1 MTTLDNLTKDSISI
15 TLKCF
20 FGFEETLAEELKEL
34 GYTDIVLLNR
44 AVQIKGTWYDVYFL
58 NLHIRCA
65 ISILVEIAQFRIHD
79 EQDVYKKSTQ
89 IDWTTFFRSNQTFAI
104 KGAVNS
110 GLFKNSHFP
119 FLLVKD
125 AIVDCFRDKNL
136 ERPNIELKTPNIL
149 IDLYIRE
156 NMVTLSINTSGAPLF
171 HRGYRTETGSAPLN
185 EVVAACLIR
194 LSGWDRKTTFL
205 DPFSGSGTL
214 VAEAALLASGIP
226 SNIER
231 QFYAFKNLLNYDSE
245 LWDSIYDAVNYKIRE
260 LPGKITGSDINDT
273 MVLKARRNI
282 RNFAFSRAVEINGMN
297 FNEVKSNDEPVFII
311 TNPPYGER
319 MGDRINELYEA
330 IGNWLKHS
338 MTNSVCW
345 IISSNDDALKSIG
358 LKTSVRQKVFNGDL
372 ECSFRKFE
380 IYAGSKKHVEP
391 TE

>member
-1 MTTLDNLTKDSISI
+1 MNEKLTKSQHTI
-15 TLKCF
+15 TLKTF
-20 FGFEETLAEELKEL
+20 FGFEETLADELKEL
-34 GYTDIVLLNR
+34 GYAECTILNR
-44 AVQIKGTWYDVYFL
+44 AVQLKGTWKDVYFL
-58 NLHIRCA
+58 NLHSRCA
-65 ISILVEIAQFRIHD
+65 ISVLIEISKFMIKD
-79 EQDVYKKSTQ
+79 EKDIYKKAKE
-89 IDWTTFFRSNQTFAI
+89 IKWTELFDIKKSFAV
-104 KGAVNS
+104 KGAIFSN
-110 GLFKNSHFP
+110 LFSNTKYP
-119 FLLVKD
+119 LLLVKD
-125 AIVDCFRDKNL
+125 AITDSFREKYE
-136 ERPNIELKTPNIL
+136 ERPNVEISRPEVL
-149 IDLYIRE
+149 IDLYVKE
-156 NMVTLSINTSGAPLF
+156 NQATISINTSGAPLF
-171 HRGYRTETGSAPLN
+171 QREYRKETGLAPMN

-194 LSGWDRKTTFL
+194 MSGWDRKTTFL

-260 LPGKITGSDINDT
+260 LPGKIIGSDINDT

-282 RNFAFSRAVEINGMN
+282 RNFAFSRAVEINGMD

>member
-1 MTTLDNLTKDSISI
+1 MNEKLTKSQHTI
-15 TLKCF
+15 TLKTF
-20 FGFEETLAEELKEL
+20 FGFEQTLADELNEL
-34 GYTDIVLLNR
+34 GYSECTILNR
-44 AVQIKGTWYDVYFL
+44 AVQLKGTWKDVYFL
-58 NLHIRCA
+58 NLHSRCA
-65 ISILVEIAQFRIHD
+65 ISVLIEISKFMIKD
-79 EQDVYKKSTQ
+79 EKDIYKKAKE
-89 IDWTTFFRSNQTFAI
+89 IRWTELFDIKKSFAV
-104 KGAVNS
+104 KGAVFS
-110 GLFKNSHFP
+110 SLFSNTKYP
-119 FLLVKD
+119 LLLVKD
-125 AIVDCFRDKNL
+125 AITDTFREKYE
-136 ERPNIELKTPNIL
+136 ERPNVEISRPEVL
-149 IDLYIRE
+149 IDLYVKE
-156 NMVTLSINTSGAPLF
+156 NQATISINTSGAPLF
-171 HRGYRTETGSAPLN
+171 QREYRKETGLAPMN

-194 LSGWDRKTTFL
+194 MSGWDRKTTFL
-205 DPFSGSGTL
+205 DPFCGSGTL

-260 LPGKITGSDINDT
+260 LPCKIIGSDINDT
-273 MVLKARRNI
+273 MILKARRNI
-282 RNFAFSRAVEINGMN
+282 RNFAFSRAVEINGMD

>member
-1 MTTLDNLTKDSISI
+1 MNEKLTKSQHTI
-15 TLKCF
+15 TLKTF
-20 FGFEETLAEELKEL
+20 FGFEETLADELNEL
-34 GYTDIVLLNR
+34 GYAECTILNR
-44 AVQIKGTWYDVYFL
+44 AVQLKGTWKDVYFL
-58 NLHIRCA
+58 NLHSRCA
-65 ISILVEIAQFRIHD
+65 ISVLIEISKFMIKD
-79 EQDVYKKSTQ
+79 EKDIYKKAKEIQ
-89 IDWTTFFRSNQTFAI
+89 WTELFDIKKSFAV
-104 KGAVNS
+104 KGAIFSN
-110 GLFKNSHFP
+110 LFSNTKYP
-119 FLLVKD
+119 LLLVKD
-125 AIVDCFRDKNL
+125 AITDSFREKYE
-136 ERPNIELKTPNIL
+136 ERPNVEISRPEVL
-149 IDLYIRE
+149 IDLYVKE
-156 NMVTLSINTSGAPLF
+156 NQATISINTSGAPLF
-171 HRGYRTETGSAPLN
+171 QREYRKETGLAPMN

-194 LSGWDRKTTFL
+194 MSGWDRKTTFL

>member
-1 MTTLDNLTKDSISI
+1 MNEKLTKSQHTI
-15 TLKCF
+15 TLKTF
-20 FGFEETLAEELKEL
+20 FGFEQTLADELNEL
-34 GYTDIVLLNR
+34 GYSECTILNR
-44 AVQIKGTWYDVYFL
+44 AVQLKGTWKDVYFL
-58 NLHIRCA
+58 NLHSRCA
-65 ISILVEIAQFRIHD
+65 ISVLIEISKFMIKD
-79 EQDVYKKSTQ
+79 EKDIYKKAME
-89 IDWTTFFRSNQTFAI
+89 IRWTEWFDIKKSFAV
-104 KGAVNS
+104 KGAVFS
-110 GLFKNSHFP
+110 SLFSNTKYP
-119 FLLVKD
+119 LLLVKD
-125 AIVDCFRDKNL
+125 AITDSFREKYE
-136 ERPNIELKTPNIL
+136 ERPNVEISRPDVL
-149 IDLYIRE
+149 IDLYVKE
-156 NMVTLSINTSGAPLF
+156 NQATISINTSGAPLF
-171 HRGYRTETGSAPLN
+171 QREYRKETGLAPMN

-194 LSGWDRKTTFL
+194 MSGWDRKTTFL
-205 DPFSGSGTL
+205 DPFCGSGTL

-231 QFYAFKNLLNYDSE
+231 QYYAFKNLLNYDSE
-245 LWDSIYDAVNYKIRE
+245 LWNSIYDAVDYKIRE
-260 LPGKITGSDINDT
+260 LPCKIIGSDINDT
-273 MVLKARRNI
+273 MILKARRNI
-282 RNFAFSRAVEINGMN
+282 RNFAFSRVVEINGMN

-391 TE
+391 TEE

>member
-1 MTTLDNLTKDSISI
+1 MNEKLTKSQHTI
-15 TLKCF
+15 TLKTF
-20 FGFEETLAEELKEL
+20 FGFEQTLADELNEL
-34 GYTDIVLLNR
+34 GYSECTILNR
-44 AVQIKGTWYDVYFL
+44 AVQLKGTWKDVYFL
-58 NLHIRCA
+58 NLHSRCA
-65 ISILVEIAQFRIHD
+65 ISVLIEISKFMIKD
-79 EQDVYKKSTQ
+79 EKDIYKKAKEIQ
-89 IDWTTFFRSNQTFAI
+89 WTELFDIKKSFAV
-104 KGAVNS
+104 KGAIFSN
-110 GLFKNSHFP
+110 LFSNTKYP
-119 FLLVKD
+119 LLLVKD
-125 AIVDCFRDKNL
+125 AITDSFREKYE
-136 ERPNIELKTPNIL
+136 ERPNVEISRPEVL
-149 IDLYIRE
+149 IDLYVKE
-156 NMVTLSINTSGAPLF
+156 NQATISINTSGAPLF
-171 HRGYRTETGSAPLN
+171 QREYRKETGLAPMN

-194 LSGWDRKTTFL
+194 MSGWDRKTTFL

>member
-1 MTTLDNLTKDSISI
+1 MNEKLTKSQHTI
-15 TLKCF
+15 TLKTF
-20 FGFEETLAEELKEL
+20 FGFEETLADELKEL
-34 GYTDIVLLNR
+34 GYAECTILNR
-44 AVQIKGTWYDVYFL
+44 AVQLKGTWKDVYFL
-58 NLHIRCA
+58 NLHSRCA
-65 ISILVEIAQFRIHD
+65 ISVLIEISKFMIKD
-79 EQDVYKKSTQ
+79 EKDIYKKAKEIQ
-89 IDWTTFFRSNQTFAI
+89 WTELFDIKKSFAV
-104 KGAVNS
+104 KGAIFSN
-110 GLFKNSHFP
+110 LFSNTKYP
-119 FLLVKD
+119 LLLVKD
-125 AIVDCFRDKNL
+125 AITDSFREKYE
-136 ERPNIELKTPNIL
+136 ERPNVEISRPEVL
-149 IDLYIRE
+149 IDLYVKE
-156 NMVTLSINTSGAPLF
+156 NQATISINTSGAPLF
-171 HRGYRTETGSAPLN
+171 QREYRKETGLAPMN

-194 LSGWDRKTTFL
+194 MSGWDRKTTFL

-260 LPGKITGSDINDT
+260 LPGKIIGSDINDT

-282 RNFAFSRAVEINGMN
+282 RNFAFSRAVEINGMD

>member
-1 MTTLDNLTKDSISI
+1 MNEKLTKSQHTI
-15 TLKCF
+15 TLKTF
-20 FGFEETLAEELKEL
+20 FGFEETLADELNEL
-34 GYTDIVLLNR
+34 GYAECTILNR
-44 AVQIKGTWYDVYFL
+44 AVQLKGTWKDVYFL
-58 NLHIRCA
+58 NLHSRCA
-65 ISILVEIAQFRIHD
+65 ISVLIEISKFMIKD
-79 EQDVYKKSTQ
+79 EKDIYKKAKEIQ
-89 IDWTTFFRSNQTFAI
+89 WTELFDIKKSFAV
-104 KGAVNS
+104 KGAIFS
-110 GLFKNSHFP
+110 SLFSNTKYP
-119 FLLVKD
+119 LLLVKD
-125 AIVDCFRDKNL
+125 AITDSFREKYE
-136 ERPNIELKTPNIL
+136 ERPNVEISRPEVL
-149 IDLYIRE
+149 IDLYVKE
-156 NMVTLSINTSGAPLF
+156 NQATISINTSGAPLF
-171 HRGYRTETGSAPLN
+171 QREYRKETGLAPMN

-194 LSGWDRKTTFL
+194 MSGWDRKTTFL

-260 LPGKITGSDINDT
+260 LPGKIIGSDINDT

-282 RNFAFSRAVEINGMN
+282 RNFAFSRAVEINGMD

>member
-1 MTTLDNLTKDSISI
+1 MIKDE
-15 TLKCF
+15 K
-20 FGFEETLAEELKEL
+20 
-34 GYTDIVLLNR
+34 DI
-44 AVQIKGTWYDVYFL
+44 
-58 NLHIRCA
+58 
-65 ISILVEIAQFRIHD
+65 
-79 EQDVYKKSTQ
+79 YKKAKEIQ
-89 IDWTTFFRSNQTFAI
+89 WTELFDIKKSFAV
-104 KGAVNS
+104 KGAIFSN
-110 GLFKNSHFP
+110 LFSNTKYP
-119 FLLVKD
+119 LLLVKD
-125 AIVDCFRDKNL
+125 AITDSFREKYE
-136 ERPNIELKTPNIL
+136 ERPNVEISRPEVL
-149 IDLYIRE
+149 IDLYVKE
-156 NMVTLSINTSGAPLF
+156 NQATISINTSGAPLF
-171 HRGYRTETGSAPLN
+171 QREYRKETGLAPMN

-194 LSGWDRKTTFL
+194 MSGWDRKTTFL

>member
-1 MTTLDNLTKDSISI
+1 MNEKLTKSQHTI
-15 TLKCF
+15 TLKTF
-20 FGFEETLAEELKEL
+20 FGFEETLADELKEL
-34 GYTDIVLLNR
+34 GYAECTILNR
-44 AVQIKGTWYDVYFL
+44 AVQLKGTWKDVYFL
-58 NLHIRCA
+58 NLHSRCA
-65 ISILVEIAQFRIHD
+65 ISVLIEISKFMIKD
-79 EQDVYKKSTQ
+79 EKDIYKKAKEIQ
-89 IDWTTFFRSNQTFAI
+89 WTELFDIKKSFAV
-104 KGAVNS
+104 KGAIFSN
-110 GLFKNSHFP
+110 LFSNTKYP
-119 FLLVKD
+119 LLLVKD
-125 AIVDCFRDKNL
+125 AITDSFREKYE
-136 ERPNIELKTPNIL
+136 ERPNVEISRPEVL
-149 IDLYIRE
+149 IDLYVKE
-156 NMVTLSINTSGAPLF
+156 NQATISINTSGAPLF
-171 HRGYRTETGSAPLN
+171 QREYRKETGLAPMN

-194 LSGWDRKTTFL
+194 MSGWDRKTTFL

-260 LPGKITGSDINDT
+260 LPGKILGSDINDT

-282 RNFAFSRAVEINGMN
+282 RNFAFSRAVEINGMD

>member
-1 MTTLDNLTKDSISI
+1 MNEKLTKSQHTI
-15 TLKCF
+15 TLKTF
-20 FGFEETLAEELKEL
+20 FGFEETLADELHEL
-34 GYTDIVLLNR
+34 GYAECTILNR
-44 AVQIKGTWYDVYFL
+44 AVQIKGTWKDVYFL
-58 NLHIRCA
+58 NLHSRCA
-65 ISILVEIAQFRIHD
+65 ISVLIEISKFMIKD
-79 EQDVYKKSTQ
+79 EKDIYKKAKEIQ
-89 IDWTTFFRSNQTFAI
+89 WTELFNIKKSFAV
-104 KGAVNS
+104 KGAIFSN
-110 GLFKNSHFP
+110 LFSNTKYP
-119 FLLVKD
+119 LLLVKD
-125 AIVDCFRDKNL
+125 AITDSFREKYE
-136 ERPNIELKTPNIL
+136 ERPNVEISRPEVL
-149 IDLYIRE
+149 IDLYVKE
-156 NMVTLSINTSGAPLF
+156 NQATISINTSGAPLF
-171 HRGYRTETGSAPLN
+171 QREYRKETGLAPMN

-194 LSGWDRKTTFL
+194 MSGWDRKTTFL

-260 LPGKITGSDINDT
+260 LPGKIIGSDINDT
-273 MVLKARRNI
+273 MVLSARRNI
-282 RNFAFSRAVEINGMN
+282 RNFAFSRSVEINGMN

>member
-1 MTTLDNLTKDSISI
+1 MKEKLTNSQLTI
-15 TLKCF
+15 TLKTF
-20 FGFEETLAEELKEL
+20 FGFEQTLADELQEL
-34 GYTDIVLLNR
+34 GYVDCTILNR
-44 AVQIKGTWYDVYFL
+44 AVQLKGTWRDVYFL
-58 NLHIRCA
+58 NLHSRCA
-65 ISILVEIAQFRIHD
+65 ISVLVEISKFLIKD
-79 EQDVYKKSTQ
+79 EKDIYKKAKE
-89 IDWTTFFRSNQTFAI
+89 IRWTEWFDIKKSFAV
-104 KGAVNS
+104 KGAVFSSFFSNTKYP
-110 GLFKNSHFP
+110 L
-119 FLLVKD
+119 LLVKD
-125 AIVDCFRDKNL
+125 AITDSFREKYE
-136 ERPNIELKTPNIL
+136 ERPNVEISRPDVLL
-149 IDLYIRE
+149 DLYVKE
-156 NMVTLSINTSGAPLF
+156 NQATISINTSGAPLF
-171 HRGYRTETGSAPLN
+171 QREYRKETGLAPMN

-194 LSGWDRKTTFL
+194 MSGWDRKTTFL
-205 DPFSGSGTL
+205 DPFCGSGTL

-245 LWDSIYDAVNYKIRE
+245 LWNSIYDAVDYKIRE
-260 LPGKITGSDINDT
+260 LPCKIIGSDINDT

-358 LKTSVRQKVFNGDL
+358 LKTSARQKVFNGDL

-380 IYAGSKKHVEP
+380 IYAGSKKHVDTNE
-391 TE
+391 